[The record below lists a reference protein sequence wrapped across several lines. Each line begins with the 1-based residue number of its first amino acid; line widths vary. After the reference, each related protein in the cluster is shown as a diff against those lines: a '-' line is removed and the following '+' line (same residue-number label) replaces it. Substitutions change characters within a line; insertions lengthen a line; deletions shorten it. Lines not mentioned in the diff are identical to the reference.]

1 MWVTIAPEAG
11 GAPVPVQ
18 LLHRTSA
25 ARARRLKSRRF
36 CTNYGILSTA
46 HFLPPRRSTR
56 KSPGSTVRIPGGFAT
71 VATLTDLQDHPAWQ
85 SALRDQ
91 CKDHRFYELIGTTL
105 TETFDYFFIVLE
117 DEQQQVRAI
126 QPFFFVRQ
134 NLTEGLAGRAR
145 AAVDRIRR
153 KYPRFLTMKT
163 LMVGC
168 SAGEGHLACAPE
180 DAAWVADALHSCLK
194 AFARRSHAPLVVL
207 KDFPSR
213 YRQPLGSFSRNGY
226 TRVAS
231 MPMTRLSLHHE
242 NFEEYL
248 ASLGKATRK
257 NLRRKFRQTAQH
269 APIACKV
276 LTDVS
281 DVIDELYPLYLQV
294 HERSKLHF
302 EKLTPE
308 YFSGLGREMPERTR
322 FFVWRQEGK
331 AIAFSL
337 CLVHD
342 GTIYDEYLGL
352 DYRVAFDLNLYF
364 YTLRDIITWALE
376 QGLHSYCSTPLN
388 YDPKLHLGCELV
400 PLDLYVMHT
409 GALLNPIFRRALG
422 FLQPTR
428 HDPILRQFAN
438 AHEL

>member
-1 MWVTIAPEAG
+1 M
-11 GAPVPVQ
+11 Q
-18 LLHRTSA
+18 
-25 ARARRLKSRRF
+25 RRPSGNKVRF
-36 CTNYGILSTA
+36 
-46 HFLPPRRSTR
+46 
-56 KSPGSTVRIPGGFAT
+56 PGGFAT
-71 VATLTDLQDHPAWQ
+71 IVSLAELKSCAAWQ
-85 SALRDQ
+85 EAFRDK

-105 TETFDYFFIVLE
+105 TDTFDYHFAVLE
-117 DEQQQVRAI
+117 DDEQRVRAI
-126 QPFFFVRQ
+126 QPLFFVRQ
-134 NLTEGLAGRAR
+134 NLTEGVTGPAR
-145 AAVDRIRR
+145 SAIDQVRR
-153 KYPRFLTMKT
+153 KFPRFLTMKT

-168 SAGEGHLACAPE
+168 TAGEGHLGAIRPE
-180 DAAWVADALHSCLK
+180 DAAWAAEALHFCLK
-194 AFARRSHAPLVVL
+194 TFARESRASLVVL

-213 YRQPLGSFSRNGY
+213 YREPLQSFSSNGY

-231 MPMTRLSLHHE
+231 MPMTRLSLHHRG
-242 NFEEYL
+242 FDEYV
-248 ASLGKATRK
+248 ASLGSATRK
-257 NLRRKFRQTAQH
+257 NLRRKFRQTAAR
-269 APIACKV
+269 APITFEV
-276 LTDVS
+276 LTDATP
-281 DVIDELYPLYLQV
+281 VIDELYPLYLQV
-294 HERSKLHF
+294 HARSKLHF

-308 YFSGLGREMPERTR
+308 YFCRLGREMPERTR

-376 QGLHSYCSTPLN
+376 QGLRSYCSSPLN
-388 YDPKLHLGCELV
+388 YHPKLHLGCELV

-409 GALLNPIFRRALG
+409 ATLLNPIFRRALQ

-428 HDPILRQFAN
+428 HDPVLRQFSN